1 MQHNSEIQLEFS
13 NNLQHNDDRGFRGMR
28 YGLRSSSHPFRI
40 YEAILNFG
48 VESLRF
54 LGAVI

>member
-1 MQHNSEIQLEFS
+1 
-13 NNLQHNDDRGFRGMR
+13 MR
-28 YGLRSSSHPFRI
+28 YGLRSSSRPFRI

-48 VESLRF
+48 AESLRF